1 MEKEKLPNATLI
13 LILGMLS
20 ILTCCCYGFIGL
32 GLGITALILA
42 KKDLVIY
49 NQDPGRYKDFANVI
63 TGRTLAVVGIVLS
76 ALAIFFFIIVTA
88 VGEDG
93 MKQWQENLME
103 KVKYEQ
109 ENQ

>member
-20 ILTCCCYGFIGL
+20 ILTCCCYGIPGL
-32 GLGITALILA
+32 GLGIATLILA
-42 KKDLVIY
+42 KKDIALY
-49 NQDPGRYKDFANVI
+49 NEDPQRYKDFANVI
-63 TGRTLAVVGIVLS
+63 TGRTLAIVGIVLS
-76 ALAIFFFIIVTA
+76 TLAIFFFIIVMA

>member
-20 ILTCCCYGFIGL
+20 ILTCCCYGVIGL
-32 GLGITALILA
+32 GLGIAALILA
-42 KKDLVIY
+42 KKDLAIY

-63 TGRTLAVVGIVLS
+63 TGRTLAIVGIVLS
-76 ALAIFFFIIVTA
+76 VLAMFFFIIVTA